1 MLDVINGGVYA
12 VDLGGTEAYEFK
24 GVHPALVI
32 RTLREEQMYVVI
44 PLTTYTAE
52 RWERCKRKGFGSRIH
67 STNSIARIDKMNI
80 VTRKCIQ
87 GRYYNAG
94 SMVVP
99 NIAEVNKVMQKVA
112 EYINLSN
119 QKAQKEYSKYIT
131 QRTEFEQE
139 IEVLLDGEKMNDF
152 TYPFSIGEGLKFFY
166 PSSRVSFISNADIKA
181 IISEKIDNIGI
192 NIKKVRNLL
201 QVEIKLCQDKLLT
214 FKKRYDTFK
223 AQKGSSDA

>member
-99 NIAEVNKVMQKVA
+99 NIAEV
-112 EYINLSN
+112 
-119 QKAQKEYSKYIT
+119 
-131 QRTEFEQE
+131 
-139 IEVLLDGEKMNDF
+139 
-152 TYPFSIGEGLKFFY
+152 
-166 PSSRVSFISNADIKA
+166 KA